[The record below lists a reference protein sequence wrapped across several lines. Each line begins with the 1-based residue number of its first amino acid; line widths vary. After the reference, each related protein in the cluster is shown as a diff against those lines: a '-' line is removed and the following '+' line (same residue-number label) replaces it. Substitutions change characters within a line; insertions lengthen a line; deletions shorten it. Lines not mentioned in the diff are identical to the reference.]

1 MRYERV
7 KIKRDDWTTY
17 NRPVL
22 PWEIAILEYTFGEG
36 NVERMHVFVDNT
48 TEYPDAKDEF
58 HRLIGT
64 YGSDPESGIPYV
76 SSVYGNA
83 SAGVNH
89 LRRVM
94 QEAFDESR
102 TPLPK
107 VTVATLKK
115 EFSADPIMG

>member
-7 KIKRDDWTTY
+7 KVKRDDYTTY
-17 NRPVL
+17 NKAVL

-36 NVERMHVFVDNT
+36 SVERLNQFVDNA
-48 TEYPDAKDEF
+48 TEYPDTKDEF

-76 SSVYGNA
+76 ASVYGNA

-94 QEAFDESR
+94 TEAFKASQK
-102 TPLPK
+102 PLPK
-107 VTVATLKK
+107 VTVAKLKK
-115 EFSADPIMG
+115 EFSADPLMS

>member
-22 PWEIAILEYTFGEG
+22 PWEIAILEFTFGEG
-36 NVERMHVFVDNT
+36 NVERTGIFVDNN

-76 SSVYGNA
+76 SSVYGQA

-94 QEAFDESR
+94 AEAFEESA
-102 TPLPK
+102 TPLPP
-107 VTVATLKK
+107 VTVAKLKK
-115 EFSADPIMG
+115 EFQRDPLMG

>member
-22 PWEIAILEYTFGEG
+22 PWEIAILEYTFGDG
-36 NVERMHVFVDNT
+36 NVERMHVFVDNEL
-48 TEYPDAKDEF
+48 EYPDSKDEF

-94 QEAFDESR
+94 TEAFEASQ

-107 VTVATLKK
+107 VTTTALKR
-115 EFSADPIMG
+115 EFSRDPLMG

>member
-7 KIKRDDWTTY
+7 KIKRDDYTVY

-22 PWEIAILEYTFGEG
+22 PWEVAILEFTFGEG
-36 NVERMHVFVDNT
+36 NVERMNVFVDNT

-89 LRRVM
+89 LRRM
-94 QEAFDESR
+94 MSEAFEESKS
-102 TPLPK
+102 PLPK
-107 VTVATLKK
+107 VTSAVLKR
-115 EFSADPIMG
+115 EFSRDPLMG